1 MVWDRIP
8 LSIFVISSEFS
19 AAEDR
24 DGGIIVLF
32 QHSASSSSRS
42 GSFVLALLNHKVQ
55 PLDKTGIPRALNDLP
70 PLRHLLVCL
79 LT

>member
-1 MVWDRIP
+1 M
-8 LSIFVISSEFS
+8 SIFVISSEFS

-32 QHSASSSSRS
+32 QHSASSSRRS
-42 GSFVLALLNHKVQ
+42 GSFVLALLNPQGTAVGQ
-55 PLDKTGIPRALNDLP
+55 DKMPRALNDLP